1 MSLKN
6 TYNNENATSTYP
18 FRYEGIVNI
27 PLYCIQDIKIC
38 YTGSAIINFYL
49 CRIRISDEGVYMT
62 FLAEKDGSSSYMYID
77 IDRKTNGYS
86 CVSYDILE
94 SNISMGVS
102 IRKYSEECFGSYE
115 QKIMLDPF
123 CIVNI
128 TESVLG
134 SYKTLNINGSNIE
147 APEVLNFRASGIL
160 SISSTEVIGASK
172 DLVNESI
179 LTKVD
184 LDTYNYTKVSSI
196 NNIDVPGNTELTTEL
211 IIETKDSIS
220 ITVIDGESYNGKN
233 IPNIEGDVTVIVL
246 NGDSTFPNC
255 YGSSDEANDVK

>member
-18 FRYEGIVNI
+18 FKYEGIVDI
-27 PLYCIQDIKIC
+27 PLYCIQDIKIS
-38 YTGSAIINFYL
+38 YTGSVNINFYL
-49 CRIRISDEGVYMT
+49 CRIRIADTGVYMT
-62 FLAEKDGSSSYMYID
+62 FLAEKDDESSYMYID

-86 CVSYDILE
+86 CLSYNILD
-94 SNISMGVS
+94 SNINMAVS

-123 CIVNI
+123 CIINI

-134 SYKTLNINGSNIE
+134 SYKTLNINGNNIE
-147 APEVLNFRASGIL
+147 APEVLNFITSGIL
-160 SISSTEVIGASK
+160 SISYNETIEASQ
-172 DLVNESI
+172 DVVNETI
-179 LTKVD
+179 LTKMD
-184 LDTYNYTKVSSI
+184 SDNYNYTKVSSI
-196 NNIDVPGNTELTTEL
+196 NNIDIPNNTELTTEL

-233 IPNIEGDVTVIVL
+233 TPNVEGDVTVIVL

-255 YGSSDEANDVK
+255 YGSSDEADNVK